1 MNWVGGGDTF
11 LHKGT
16 KLPVESQLQSA
27 HLGCQDEVFLGTPV
41 PRCPSGVLPHGG
53 EGRPPSA
60 FAQEGKSKQ
69 WRLHKEGG
77 GILWAKGPGTQAG
90 HIQERPR
97 SFWARRQL
105 ARWEAVAGVLPVPWK
120 FPSEWQPAGPQ
131 QVGVIIRGCRSSPL
145 S

>member
-41 PRCPSGVLPHGG
+41 PRCPLGVLPHSG
-53 EGRPPSA
+53 EERPPSA

-77 GILWAKGPGTQAG
+77 GILWAKGPGTQGTSRRGPGASG
-90 HIQERPR
+90 HAD
-97 SFWARRQL
+97 SW
-105 ARWEAVAGVLPVPWK
+105 
-120 FPSEWQPAGPQ
+120 
-131 QVGVIIRGCRSSPL
+131 RGGRL
-145 S
+145 